1 MVIWYHHT
9 VKAILSC
16 QKSEQCLSFLREK
29 KNYMG
34 PARGLLTF
42 CSFSVV
48 VVVAQIYSTMHIYI
62 HERCT
67 SLNVQ
72 SISMRGLRNLLWG

>member
-1 MVIWYHHT
+1 MGIWYHYT

-16 QKSEQCLSFLREK
+16 QKPGQCLSFLRER

-34 PARGLLTF
+34 PARGLLMF

-48 VVVAQIYSTMHIYI
+48 VVVAQIYSTMHI
-62 HERCT
+62 
-67 SLNVQ
+67 
-72 SISMRGLRNLLWG
+72 